1 MFTEEKI
8 LYNSGK
14 NIIMF
19 FIKNVSGGKME
30 KNNKFSVY

>member
-1 MFTEEKI
+1 MFTEEKMI

-14 NIIMF
+14 NLMF